1 MDIDEVENLKENDEE
16 FRKGLNL
23 GNIINNEELIE
34 NASNV
39 YNPPQFQTEL
49 LINYF
54 QNKKI
59 FKKVVNCPKCG
70 KQCIMVKDKQ
80 KIDNYVWRCR
90 SNNSSH
96 DIQINIRLFQ
106 KLKIIDLVFK

>member
-23 GNIINNEELIE
+23 GNIINNEELNE

-39 YNPPQFQTEL
+39 YNPPHFQSEL

-54 QNKKI
+54 
-59 FKKVVNCPKCG
+59 
-70 KQCIMVKDKQ
+70 
-80 KIDNYVWRCR
+80 
-90 SNNSSH
+90 
-96 DIQINIRLFQ
+96 
-106 KLKIIDLVFK
+106 

>member
-16 FRKGLNL
+16 FRKGFNL
-23 GNIINNEELIE
+23 SNIIKNKKLNE

-54 QNKKI
+54 QNKK
-59 FKKVVNCPKCG
+59 N
-70 KQCIMVKDKQ
+70 
-80 KIDNYVWRCR
+80 
-90 SNNSSH
+90 
-96 DIQINIRLFQ
+96 L
-106 KLKIIDLVFK
+106 